1 MESLWKTD
9 KWFVSPWNYE
19 NEVVSGF
26 NFPQKIQIH
35 DTTLRDGEQQAG
47 LVFNKD
53 EKIRIAKKL
62 AEVGVDRIEAG
73 MPAVSE
79 QDELA
84 IKEIVK
90 MKLGPKI
97 FAFSRCVLSDVRKA
111 LVCGVDGIIIEIPSS
126 KHIIEQAYGWPVEK
140 AIELSIKATKFA
152 KENGLYIV
160 FFPVDMT
167 RAEMDWFLN
176 LIKLV
181 STEGHMD
188 AMTIVDTMGVL
199 SPSAVGHLV
208 NEIKKKIDKPLE
220 AHFHNDFGLAAANTV
235 LAMAAGVGVAHTSIS
250 GIGERAGMTAY
261 EDIVMILR
269 TMYGIELSIKFEKL
283 YETSKLLQEILGIT
297 LPGNTGIVGDQIFDV
312 ESGIVTAWM
321 DNCLKSNPLE
331 LFPFHWD
338 FVGHRGPRVVLGKH
352 SGGASIRR
360 WLRDIGMDATD
371 EQVNDILAKVKSR
384 AYEKKTLL
392 DEGDFKQIALSV
404 IK

>member
-90 MKLGPKI
+90 MKLDPKI
-97 FAFSRCVLSDVRKA
+97 FAFSRCVLSDVKKA
-111 LVCGVDGIIIEIPSS
+111 LDCGVDGIIIEVPSS

-140 AIELSIKATKFA
+140 AIALSIKATKFA
-152 KENGLYIV
+152 KENGLYTV

-167 RAEMDWFLN
+167 RAEMDWFLSM
-176 LIKLV
+176 IERV

-188 AMTIVDTMGVL
+188 ALTIVDTMGVL
-199 SPSAVGHLV
+199 SPNAVPYLIK
-208 NEIKKKIDKPLE
+208 EIKKRINKPLE

-235 LAMAAGVGVAHTSIS
+235 LAMVAGVEVAHASIS

-261 EDIVMILR
+261 EDVVMILR
-269 TMYGIELSIKFEKL
+269 TMYGVELNINFEKI
-283 YETSKLLQEILGIT
+283 YEASKLVQEILGTT
-297 LPGNTGIVGDQIFDV
+297 LPGNRGIVGDQIFDV

-321 DNCLKSNPLE
+321 DNILDKEPLE
-331 LFPFHWD
+331 IFPFHWD
-338 FVGHRGPRVVLGKH
+338 FVGHKDPRVVLGKH
-352 SGGASIRR
+352 SGSASIRR
-360 WLRDIGMDATD
+360 WLGDLGIDATD
-371 EQVNDILAKVKSR
+371 EQVNDILAKVKTR

-392 DEGDFKQIALSV
+392 NEDDFKLITSSV